1 MSPLSIALF
10 MWLLEESDSELDERL
25 VGNPIYGDSLPSR
38 ESENVSGERESYDVL
53 HHNVGTVQGVV
64 PTGIYEAISNLP
76 MASSSQSN
84 RASDR
89 DIEKQRTDDA
99 SLYAELG
106 TEGAHVSENADKGM
120 KVGSRVNDNELRLS
134 YAIIN

>member
-1 MSPLSIALF
+1 MYE
-10 MWLLEESDSELDERL
+10 LEESDSELDERL

-38 ESENVSGERESYDVL
+38 ESENISGERESYDVL

-64 PTGIYEAISNLP
+64 LTGIYEAIRSNLP
-76 MASSSQSN
+76 MASSSQPN

-89 DIEKQRTDDA
+89 DIEKQQTDDA

-106 TEGAHVSENADKGM
+106 AEGAHISENADEDVKI
-120 KVGSRVNDNELRLS
+120 GSRVNDNELRS
-134 YAIIN
+134 PYAIIN